1 VPLSVDEGLACGTA
15 AQRDLLHHMNYGRS
29 DSTMTDRDR
38 VVGTTAH
45 LW

>member
-1 VPLSVDEGLACGTA
+1 MSVVEGLACATA
-15 AQRDLLHHMNYGRS
+15 AQRDLLHHRNNGRT

-38 VVGTTAH
+38 VAGTTAH

>member
-1 VPLSVDEGLACGTA
+1 VLLSVDAGLACVSA
-15 AQRDLLHHMNYGRS
+15 AQRDLLHHMDNGRS

-38 VVGTTAH
+38 VVGMTAL